1 MKIYIALFSVLFLS
15 KSLLAE
21 CLVDYSVM
29 YVLAKNERHTSKDIG
44 YPYLISFNNQKDA
57 LKAKNT
63 LELNWLDSRTVDCK
77 SLENC
82 QVKLSNINSMQ
93 ITNLDLGGYQI
104 NQSSFSFSDKTE
116 YFNLKKSYENACN
129 IVYAH
134 YLETNEWSWKTIAR
148 YHSKTPKLN
157 KPYAMNLEKK
167 YANLIQTQIE
177 GK

>member
-1 MKIYIALFSVLFLS
+1 MKIHIAMLSFLFLV
-15 KSLLAE
+15 KPIGAE
-21 CLVDYSVM
+21 CLVDYSIM

-44 YPYLISFNNQKDA
+44 YPYLISFNNKEDA

-63 LELNWLDSRTVDCK
+63 LKLNWLDNRTVDCK

-82 QVKLSNINSMQ
+82 QSNLSSINSMQ

-104 NQSSFSFSDKTE
+104 NQNSFNYSDKTE

-134 YLETNEWSWKTIAR
+134 YLETDEWSWKTIAR